1 MCYSKISQIF
11 DDLTN
16 LGVTIKTID
25 YKLIN
30 KLGYVVNP
38 KTGEVSIPYR
48 SITTPEQFEEFLSN
62 GPSDW
67 CIYNS

>member
-1 MCYSKISQIF
+1 MAYSKISQIF

-16 LGVTIKTID
+16 LGVTIKTVD

-38 KTGEVSIPYR
+38 ETGEVSIPYR
-48 SITTPEQFEEFLSN
+48 AITTVEQFEEFLSN

-67 CIYNS
+67 IIFNS

>member
-16 LGVTIKTID
+16 YGITIRTVD
-25 YKLIN
+25 H
-30 KLGYVVNP
+30 KLGCQVNP
-38 KTGEVSIPYR
+38 KTGVMWTPYR
-48 SITTPEQFEEFLSN
+48 AITTVDEFEEFLSN

-67 CIYNS
+67 IIYNS